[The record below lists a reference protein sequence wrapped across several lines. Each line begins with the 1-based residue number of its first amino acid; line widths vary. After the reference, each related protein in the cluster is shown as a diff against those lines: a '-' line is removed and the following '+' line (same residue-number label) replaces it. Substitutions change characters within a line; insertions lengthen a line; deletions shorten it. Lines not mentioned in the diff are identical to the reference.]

1 VKKCELAYSKYHKT
15 TGLSIEKCKVFVKN
29 TNCEVMEEFYM
40 TVKVLC
46 PVCCRGRLL
55 DTDEGAKIEKL
66 PAEKVKPEWN
76 AQFYSKCPT
85 CGKVIAV
92 KRVG

>member
-1 VKKCELAYSKYHKT
+1 
-15 TGLSIEKCKVFVKN
+15 
-29 TNCEVMEEFYM
+29 M

-46 PVCCRGRLL
+46 PVCCKGRLL

-76 AQFYSKCPT
+76 AQFYSKCPK